1 MARGSWRCLLNLI
14 NTPSA
19 HGSSSMSQ
27 TLLDTNSTQVGGKL
41 LGVSHMAVEKNVRF
55 ELC

>member
-1 MARGSWRCLLNLI
+1 MARASWRCLLNLI

-19 HGSSSMSQ
+19 HGASSTSQ
-27 TLLDTNSTQVGGKL
+27 TLLDTNSTWVGVRL
-41 LGVSHMAVEKNVRF
+41 LGVCHMAVEKNVRF